1 MSYIG
6 NVVTVIPSS
15 LSGNLDVNGNKITS
29 GSNGNIDI
37 EPNGTG
43 DVLLGNFRFDA
54 DQSVGSGQDNYVLTY
69 DHSGGKIGLEVA
81 ASPYGNSNVD
91 SHLNISSA
99 TSGKVLSWNGSD
111 YAWVTDSGGI
121 ASLQAD
127 SSPQLGGNLDI
138 NGNDIVSTSNA
149 NIDLDPNGSG
159 KVVFKGNS
167 TKGSG
172 QFVLNC
178 ENNSH
183 GIIVKGP
190 PHSASASYTL
200 TLPNNDGNSG
210 EYLSTDGSGNLGWG
224 TPSGSSSASTADIFT
239 IQTTSSAPS
248 SVAQNTVKLY
258 ESSSALHIRSYRG
271 NASYPGVVLVNS
283 AGTEVV
289 KMFTD
294 GDIMSVKNVI
304 GAKFIVEGGSASGR
318 IEIQAPSTSDHISIG
333 VPSTLSNGSTDYIL
347 PEDGSN
353 GTFLKTNGSGTLSWS
368 NTATFTG
375 ELTAEGGLNENHNA
389 GTLSNSNQTLTLDC
403 HTGNNFSVTTA
414 ANITSLVV
422 SNLPASGIAFFFT
435 LKVTFGGSHSISW
448 PSAVKWNAGTAP
460 TLSTSGTDVFSF
472 YTVDSGTTI
481 YGFTAGQA
489 LA

>member
-1 MSYIG
+1 M
-6 NVVTVIPSS
+6 
-15 LSGNLDVNGNKITS
+15 
-29 GSNGNIDI
+29 
-37 EPNGTG
+37 
-43 DVLLGNFRFDA
+43 
-54 DQSVGSGQDNYVLTY
+54 
-69 DHSGGKIGLEVA
+69 
-81 ASPYGNSNVD
+81 
-91 SHLNISSA
+91 
-99 TSGKVLSWNGSD
+99 
-111 YAWVTDSGGI
+111 
-121 ASLQAD
+121 
-127 SSPQLGGNLDI
+127 
-138 NGNDIVSTSNA
+138 
-149 NIDLDPNGSG
+149 
-159 KVVFKGNS
+159 
-167 TKGSG
+167 
-172 QFVLNC
+172 
-178 ENNSH
+178 
-183 GIIVKGP
+183 
-190 PHSASASYTL
+190 
-200 TLPNNDGNSG
+200 
-210 EYLSTDGSGNLGWG
+210 
-224 TPSGSSSASTADIFT
+224 
-239 IQTTSSAPS
+239 
-248 SVAQNTVKLY
+248 AQNTVKLY